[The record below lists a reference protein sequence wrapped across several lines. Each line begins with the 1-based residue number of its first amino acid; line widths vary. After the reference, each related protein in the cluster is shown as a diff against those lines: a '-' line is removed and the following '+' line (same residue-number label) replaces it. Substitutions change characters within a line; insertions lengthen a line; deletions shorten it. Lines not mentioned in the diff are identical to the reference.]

1 MSLQTG
7 SVSAVLTTGAT
18 LPVADNILSIAYVR
32 SRFNAAPTVA
42 DTSVSRQTGLAG
54 IWKNSIDPT
63 SLTLHPNSGATSTM
77 RNNTLVVC
85 PKKLFAGLRRSIPLT
100 ASVHFD
106 CTSPKVSV

>member
-54 IWKNSIDPT
+54 IRKKSSDPA
-63 SLTLHPNSGATSTM
+63 SLTLTQQSGLTSKTIT
-77 RNNTLVVC
+77 NTLVVR
-85 PKKLFAGLRRSIPLT
+85 PKNFHAGFLARRFKSLALFP
-100 ASVHFD
+100 AS
-106 CTSPKVSV
+106 PR